1 MNICKGL
8 SWQDDWLVTIWDSK
22 ILLGCNRV
30 TRHCWFWAA
39 IQILRFTE
47 HSSYGH
53 WLKEKTREN
62 QNGKMN
68 LFLFSPGL
76 RNITTFYL
84 NKCFVITFS
93 PESPLSL
100 LFTGRQYRSN
110 LHCSRRS
117 EPWCSNWQRKACLV
131 RLPWHSKWSSAYQ
144 LHCTGIQS
152 QWKHS
157 CLRLS
162 CFWFVICNFHPITY
176 NFGNE
181 SMIKNLIFSASMAK
195 LLIKQDEIS

>member
-1 MNICKGL
+1 MNICKGF

-62 QNGKMN
+62 QNRKRN
-68 LFLFSPGL
+68 LFLFSPCL

-84 NKCFVITFS
+84 NKCFFVTFS

-110 LHCSRRS
+110 LHRSRRS
-117 EPWCSNWQRKACLV
+117 EPQINLNVQSHRGKLAWFGCPDTQSDVQLISCIAPAYRVSGNILV
-131 RLPWHSKWSSAYQ
+131 LGCPVSG
-144 LHCTGIQS
+144 L
-152 QWKHS
+152 
-157 CLRLS
+157 
-162 CFWFVICNFHPITY
+162 
-176 NFGNE
+176 
-181 SMIKNLIFSASMAK
+181 
-195 LLIKQDEIS
+195 